1 MQNEKERNFYMNFFK
16 EEERKRKEG
25 EEYPLNET
33 VLEVLKRL
41 KEKEKE
47 DIFINEQGDEKEINL
62 YKLVIATESPV
73 DLQSADDAFSR
84 YIKAFHPLSTKGY
97 FEILV
102 KFIALF
108 REFINEKNNEVS
120 NTSNVFSAKD
130 GAGKLPEYCN
140 EFVSDFLEKR
150 KEIDIKDSIDLIQH
164 FCFWL
169 HENNYTKSV
178 LSLLTNN

>member
-1 MQNEKERNFYMNFFK
+1 MNFFK

-33 VLEVLKRL
+33 VLDVLRGL

-47 DIFINEQGDEKEINL
+47 DIFINEQGDEKDINL
-62 YKLVIATESPV
+62 YKLVVATETPV
-73 DLQSADDAFSR
+73 DLLSADDAFSR
-84 YIKAFHPLSTKGY
+84 YIKTFHALSTKGY

-108 REFINEKNNEVS
+108 REFINEKNNEVANAS
-120 NTSNVFSAKD
+120 TETHNVFSMKD

-140 EFVSDFLEKR
+140 EFVSEFLEKR

>member
-1 MQNEKERNFYMNFFK
+1 MNFFN

-25 EEYPLNET
+25 EEFPLNET
-33 VLEVLKRL
+33 VLEVLKGL

-47 DIFINEQGDEKEINL
+47 PIFINEQGDEKEINL
-62 YKLVIATESPV
+62 YKLIVAAETPV
-73 DLQSADDAFSR
+73 DVQSADDAFSR
-84 YIKAFHPLSTKGY
+84 YIKTFHASSSKRY

-108 REFINEKNNEVS
+108 REFINEKNNEVA
-120 NTSNVFSAKD
+120 NTSTETHNVFSMKD
-130 GAGKLPEYCN
+130 GANKLPEYCN

-150 KEIDIKDSIDLIQH
+150 KTIDIKDSIDLIQH

-169 HENNYTKSV
+169 HENKYTKSV